1 MPNYG
6 YYLPL
11 AANLF
16 ESVRFLDISPKIDGY
31 GGDEKQKTDRDGTPL
46 WVVTAL
52 VKFQGSKQ
60 ETETFTLTASTKDA
74 DSIRGIP
81 ELTTIKLG
89 GLSGGKWSKKE
100 TDKTS
105 WSFQIAGISVAS

>member
-11 AANLF
+11 SPTLF
-16 ESVRFLDISPKIDGY
+16 DSVRFLDISPKTEGF
-31 GGDEKQKTDRDGTPL
+31 GADEKQKMDKDNTPI
-46 WVVTAL
+46 WVITAL

-60 ETETFTLTASTKDA
+60 ETEAFTITASVKEA
-74 DSIRGIP
+74 EAIRNIA
-81 ELTTIKLG
+81 ELTPIKLI
-89 GLSGGKWSKKE
+89 GLAGGKWSKAQ

-105 WSFQIAGISVAS
+105 WSFQVANIAVV

>member
-11 AANLF
+11 APSMF
-16 ESVRFLDISPKIDGY
+16 ESVRFLDISPKYEGFAA
-31 GGDEKQKTDRDGTPL
+31 DEVQKKDKDGTPV
-46 WVVTAL
+46 WTITAL
-52 VKFQGSKQ
+52 VKVSGSKQ

-74 DSIRGIP
+74 DAIRSIP
-81 ELTTIKLG
+81 ELTPIKLI
-89 GLSGGKWSKKE
+89 GLAGGKWSKAQ

-105 WSFQIAGISVAS
+105 WSFQVAGIAAA